1 MNWLDILVVAILVIN
16 LLSGWFRGLIRSV
29 VNIISIVLGFICAKM
44 YHMTMYTML
53 EDRFGLVHK
62 VKDGISETFKNVEL
76 PSVADASSL
85 PTDELVG
92 SLTES
97 ELLSSLV
104 ESFIKS
110 DSFNQT
116 MQTTVD
122 SFGDAFSTW
131 LADKLMIIISMVVV
145 FLLVYIGVRV
155 IGYILNQLFQLPVL
169 KGVNKLS
176 GLLFGLAKGIFFSML
191 LVLIIVILSP
201 VFNEWQLVET
211 LETSVVA
218 IYFYKYNIVMM
229 IFEGLI

>member
-1 MNWLDILVVAILVIN
+1 MNWLDIVVIAILVIN
-16 LLSGWFRGLIRSV
+16 LLSGWFRGLIKSV
-29 VNIISIVLGFICAKM
+29 VNVVSIVLGFICAKM

-62 VKDGISETFKNVEL
+62 VKEGVLETFKNVEL
-76 PSVADASSL
+76 PSVADAATL
-85 PTDELVG
+85 PTNELT
-92 SLTES
+92 SNLPDS

-110 DSFNQT
+110 DTFNQT
-116 MQTTVD
+116 MQSSVE
-122 SFGDAFSTW
+122 SFSDAFSTW
-131 LADKLMIIISMVVV
+131 LADKLVTIISMVVV
-145 FLLVYIGVRV
+145 FLIVYIGIRI

-176 GLLFGLAKGIFFSML
+176 GLVFGLAKGTFFSML

-201 VFNEWQLVET
+201 VFSQWQLVET
-211 LETSVVA
+211 LETSDVA